1 MALRLGDS
9 VVCGVIDNR
18 EKGKVTGAL
27 WFAGQYSPVRLEL
40 IGNCDD
46 DLAGCLLEFTNRDP
60 QAVVSLRELETQFG
74 EAGTITAAKKVRTIP
89 KDTSLE
95 DLTKENLERWGW
107 SSSLYLE
114 WFSRSNGRVVVEIV
128 DPELRISL
136 PGWEYTADEKAK
148 MEGIAVPKAIGFI
161 QKIEIDVGEDD
172 ERRGELQHDKLLQK
186 FDEYVARFEE
196 LWERYRDD
204 PDADQKIADELG
216 LILVEDDADLEE
228 LEEDFEEPPGE

>member
-18 EKGKVTGAL
+18 EKGKGTGAL

-89 KDTSLE
+89 QDTSLE

-128 DPELRISL
+128 DPELRISV
-136 PGWEYTADEKAK
+136 PGWEYTADEKA
-148 MEGIAVPKAIGFI
+148 
-161 QKIEIDVGEDD
+161 
-172 ERRGELQHDKLLQK
+172 R
-186 FDEYVARFEE
+186 
-196 LWERYRDD
+196 
-204 PDADQKIADELG
+204 
-216 LILVEDDADLEE
+216 
-228 LEEDFEEPPGE
+228 